1 MDTRTFRHNSA
12 QGWMLSFQTMPQPFC
27 LTILGHP
34 PWLAWLC
41 RCSLCFLCPIL
52 LPPPPSVPIPLQLSD
67 SFWQPEESCYGF
79 SSSTATS
86 HPQGRSERCLKIS
99 PSSLWLLL
107 LPLSSLSRLLGHL
120 PLLFLKHRAHA
131 SASGPLYLPFPWG
144 CSLTFLKFPMR
155 EAFPD
160 FLA

>member
-1 MDTRTFRHNSA
+1 MDAVLPDHASA
-12 QGWMLSFQTMPQPFC
+12 LLPHHPRASTLACLTMPLQP
-27 LTILGHP
+27 
-34 PWLAWLC
+34 
-41 RCSLCFLCPIL
+41 L
-52 LPPPPSVPIPLQLSD
+52 LPMPNTTPPPPSVPIPLQLSD